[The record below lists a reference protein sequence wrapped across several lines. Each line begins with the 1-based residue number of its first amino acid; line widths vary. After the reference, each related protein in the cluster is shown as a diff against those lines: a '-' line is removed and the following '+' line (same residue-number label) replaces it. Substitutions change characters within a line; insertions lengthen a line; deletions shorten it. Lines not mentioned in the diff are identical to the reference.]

1 MDRKLIYA
9 IAAISATVLAATSG
23 ALGRV
28 ATGLTTSGST
38 GQVLCLSGTQVS
50 GPNSSGQCKSG
61 QTAVTVA
68 AQSEVAPLAAQ
79 VSLLQGQVSSL
90 ESANAKLSADVSA
103 MQTTLSKVSYSPQG
117 LNGQPTLTITG
128 ANLQIANGTGNTDS
142 PNGLG
147 NLILGYDEGAGTQTG
162 SHNVVLGYS
171 QDFTSYGGIM
181 GGWNNVLSG
190 PSSLVFGV
198 ANVASGIGSSVTAG
212 FQNTASGFGASV
224 SGGRGNTASNYE
236 SSVTGGAANTAS
248 GNHASV
254 SGGNG
259 NTASG
264 DQAAILGGNGI
275 TVPTTNGTSP

>member
-9 IAAISATVLAATSG
+9 IAAFSATVLAASSV
-23 ALGRV
+23 ALARV
-28 ATGLTTSGST
+28 AIGLTTPRST
-38 GQVLCLSGTQVS
+38 GHVLCLSGTQVS
-50 GPNSSGQCKSG
+50 VPNSRGQCKSG

-68 AQSEVAPLAAQ
+68 TQSEVAPLAAQ
-79 VSLLQGQVSSL
+79 VSLLQGQVSAL

-128 ANLQIANGTGNTDS
+128 ANLQIANGAGNTAS
-142 PNGLG
+142 ANGLG
-147 NLILGYDEGAGTQTG
+147 NLIMGYDEGAGTQTG

-171 QDFTSYGGIM
+171 QDFTSFAGIM

-190 PSSLVFGV
+190 SNSLVLGV
-198 ANVASGIGSSVTAG
+198 ASVARGPGSAVRAG
-212 FQNTASGFGASV
+212 CENTASGWGASV

-236 SSVTGGAANTAS
+236 SSVTGGSGNTAS
-248 GNHASV
+248 GSHASV

-264 DQAAILGGNGI
+264 DQAAILGG
-275 TVPTTNGTSP
+275 